1 MTGFKT
7 RIGLGAGL
15 AVVLVSVTG
24 LQARPATGE
33 SVRLCELAIG
43 VDRVPVQAEP
53 IAVPVRHSAALG
65 DSVAVGLPDESKVR
79 IMGVARAG
87 SEEPQTLRVM
97 LNTSE
102 AVAGSYE
109 LMVGDGQTVCK
120 GTIKVGAETNG

>member
-15 AVVLVSVTG
+15 AVVLVSVAG
-24 LQARPATGE
+24 LQARPATDDL
-33 SVRLCELAIG
+33 VRLCELAIG

-120 GTIKVGAETNG
+120 GTIKVGAETND